1 MSTLKADAAGESLGS
16 PRPGPGLGF
25 LESAP
30 GVQIAPSRG
39 GRGRLL
45 LRLLVVADLVGLVTA
60 LFLSGLVT
68 AGQGTAYLLTLP
80 VWLVAARVYGLY
92 DGDKRQTNHS
102 TIDEMAKVFHLV
114 TVGTWIA
121 FLASWLLAD
130 TVDAGRLIGFW
141 AAAIALIALNRGVVR
156 TYSRRRAAYIQ
167 NAVIVGAGDIGQLIG
182 RKLLQHPE
190 YGINLVGFV
199 DAEPKELRKEL
210 NGISILGEPADL
222 REIVERHGVDRVV
235 IAFSND
241 SHDDLL
247 DAIRSLPTRDVQVD
261 IVPRLFEVI
270 GSEFGIHDVEGMP
283 LLGLLSSDVSR
294 GALLAKRCLD
304 AVGAAFALV
313 VLAPL
318 FPVIAL
324 LIKLDSPGPVF
335 FRQTRLGMDMR
346 EFTMLKFRTMRIDTD
361 EAMHRQYVSE
371 IMNTSAAPGPNNL
384 YKLERPDEVTRIG
397 KLLRSLSADELP
409 QLLNVLRGE
418 MSLVGPR
425 PCLPYETEIYE
436 PHHFERFLLP
446 AGLTGL
452 WQVTARARTTLRE
465 ALDLDVAYVR
475 GWSLGLDLRL
485 LLRTPLS
492 MLRKGE
498 TA

>member
-1 MSTLKADAAGESLGS
+1 MSTVKANAAD
-16 PRPGPGLGF
+16 GLGAARHETG
-25 LESAP
+25 LDYLDPAAV
-30 GVQIAPSRG
+30 GIAPSRG
-39 GRGRLL
+39 ARGRML
-45 LRLLVVADLVGLVTA
+45 LRLLILADLIGLVTA
-60 LFLSGLVT
+60 LLLSGLVT
-68 AGQGTAYLLTLP
+68 ATSGIAYLLTLP
-80 VWLVAARVYGLY
+80 AWLVAARIYGLY
-92 DGDKRQTNHS
+92 TGDKRHTNHS
-102 TIDEMAKVFHLV
+102 TVDEVAKVFHLV

-121 FLASWLLAD
+121 FLTSWLLSETA
-130 TVDAGRLIGFW
+130 DAGQLIGFW
-141 AAAIALIALNRGVVR
+141 ASAIALIAFNRGVVR
-156 TYSRRRAAYIQ
+156 TVSRRRAAYIQ

-210 NGISILGEPADL
+210 HGATLLGAPADL
-222 REIVERHGVDRVV
+222 RQIVEQHGVDRVI

-241 SHDDLL
+241 PHAELL

-270 GSEFGIHDVEGMP
+270 GSEFGIHDVEGLP

-294 GALLAKRCLD
+294 GALVAKRCLD
-304 AVGAAFALV
+304 AVGATLAIALI
-313 VLAPL
+313 APL
-318 FPVIAL
+318 FPLIAL

-335 FRQTRLGMDMR
+335 FKQKRLGMGMR
-346 EFTMLKFRTMRIDTD
+346 EFSMLKFRTMRAETD
-361 EAMHRQYVSE
+361 EATHRQYVRE
-371 IMNTSAAPGPNNL
+371 IMTTNAAPGANNL
-384 YKLERPDEVTRIG
+384 YKLDRPDAVTRIG
-397 KLLRSLSADELP
+397 KLLRNLSADELP
-409 QLLNVLRGE
+409 QLLNVLRGD

-425 PCLPYETEIYE
+425 PCLPYETEVYE

-485 LLRTPLS
+485 LCRTPLS

>member
-1 MSTLKADAAGESLGS
+1 MKANAADSLGKA
-16 PRPGPGLGF
+16 RRETTLDY
-25 LESAP
+25 LEPAAV
-30 GVQIAPSRG
+30 GIAPARG
-39 GRGRLL
+39 TRGRLL
-45 LRLLVVADLVGLVTA
+45 LRLLIVADLTGLVTA
-60 LFLSGLVT
+60 LLLSGLVSS
-68 AGQGTAYLLTLP
+68 GRGTAYLLTLP
-80 VWLVAARVYGLY
+80 AWLAAARIYGLY
-92 DGDKRQTNHS
+92 TGDKRHTNHS
-102 TIDEMAKVFHLV
+102 TVDEVAKVFQFV
-114 TVGTWIA
+114 TVGTWIC
-121 FLASWLLAD
+121 FLVSWLLSQTAD
-130 TVDAGRLIGFW
+130 SGQLIGFW
-141 AAAIALIALNRGVVR
+141 ASAIALVAFNRGVVR
-156 TYSRRRAAYIQ
+156 TFSRRRAAYIQ

-210 NGISILGEPADL
+210 TGVTLLGAPADL
-222 REIVERHGVDRVV
+222 RQIVEQHGIDRVV

-241 SHDDLL
+241 PHGELL

-270 GSEFGIHDVEGMP
+270 GSEFGIHDVEGLP

-294 GALLAKRCLD
+294 GALFAKRCLD
-304 AVGAAFALV
+304 AVGATLAIAL
-313 VLAPL
+313 LAPL

-335 FRQTRLGMDMR
+335 FKQTRLGMGMQ
-346 EFTMLKFRTMRIDTD
+346 EFSMLKFRTMRIDTD
-361 EAMHRQYVSE
+361 EATHKEYVRK
-371 IMNTSAAPGPNNL
+371 IMTTSASPGSNNL
-384 YKLERPDEVTRIG
+384 YKLERPEAVTRIG
-397 KLLRSLSADELP
+397 RLLRSLSADELP
-409 QLLNVLRGE
+409 QLFNVLRGD

-425 PCLPYETEIYE
+425 PCLPYETEVYE
-436 PHHFERFLLP
+436 SHHFERFLLP

-485 LLRTPLS
+485 LCRTPLS
-492 MLRKGE
+492 LLRRGE